1 LITLGAAFG
10 QPLFYSTMVLDILL
24 TFFLVALNGFFVA
37 AEFAIVK
44 VRASQIDLKAK
55 EGHRMA
61 SLSKSILGNMNAY
74 LSACQLGITIASLA
88 LGWIGEDVVTEII
101 LAIFHKIDLNISPET
116 AHQIALPVAF
126 AFITT
131 LHIVIGEQA
140 PKTIAIQRPESTTL
154 WLAGP
159 LNVFYWVLRPFI
171 FVLNGLSNFILRILG
186 IPPMSE
192 AEVHSPEE
200 LKMMV
205 EQGKKSGVIE
215 ARKYEIIRNAFDFA
229 ERTARQAMV
238 PRTHVFGVSKTAPV
252 SLSIDKI
259 LENGYSRVPVYEG
272 TIDHIVGI
280 IFIKDLLQRLR
291 SGKDFPIEEIIRS
304 AHYIASNK
312 KLIDIMRDFQKQHVQ
327 FAIVVDE
334 FGGTEGVITMEDILE
349 ELVGEIQDEY
359 DSETPLVERIDDK
372 KFRVQGSVT
381 LVALNEK
388 LPRPLPENDIY
399 VTLAGMLIDIVGR
412 IPNVGETI
420 PYDDYI
426 FTVVKRIKNQI
437 ILVDIADKA
446 KPAEVPE

>member
-1 LITLGAAFG
+1 MI
-10 QPLFYSTMVLDILL
+10 LDILL
-24 TFFLVALNGFFVA
+24 TIFLVALNGFFVA

-44 VRASQIDLKAK
+44 VRSSQLEMKAK

-61 SLSKSILGNMNAY
+61 ALSKNILNNLNSY

-88 LGWIGEDVVTEII
+88 LGWVGEDVVADII
-101 LAIFHKIDLNISPET
+101 LAVIHRLNLDISAEA
-116 AHQIALPVAF
+116 AHRIALPVAF
-126 AFITT
+126 ATITI

-159 LNVFYWVLRPFI
+159 LNVFYWVFRPFI
-171 FVLNGLSNFILRILG
+171 FALNGLSNFILKLIG
-186 IPPMSE
+186 ITPMQG

-205 EQGKKSGVIE
+205 EEGKKSGVIE
-215 ARKYEIIRNAFDFA
+215 PRKYEIIRNAFDFA

-238 PRTHVFGVSKTAPV
+238 PRTHVFGVSKSMPISQIA
-252 SLSIDKI
+252 DKI
-259 LENGYSRVPVYEG
+259 IENGYSRVPVYEG
-272 TIDHIVGI
+272 TIDHVVGI
-280 IFIKDLLQRLR
+280 IFIKDLLPRLR
-291 SGKDFPIEEIIRS
+291 SGKEFTIDEIIRS

-359 DSETPLVERIDDK
+359 DSETPLVEKIDDK
-372 KFRVQGSVT
+372 KFRVQGSAT
-381 LVALNEK
+381 LVALNER
-388 LPRPLPENDIY
+388 LPRPLPENEIY

-412 IPNVGETI
+412 IPNVGESI
-420 PYDDYI
+420 RYNDYV

-437 ILVDIADKA
+437 ILVDIVDRYVEET
-446 KPAEVPE
+446 P

>member
-1 LITLGAAFG
+1 MI
-10 QPLFYSTMVLDILL
+10 VDILL

-44 VRASQIDLKAK
+44 VRSSQINLKAK

-61 SLSKSILGNMNAY
+61 SLSKHIIANLDSY
-74 LSACQLGITIASLA
+74 LSATQLGITIASLG
-88 LGWIGEDVVTEII
+88 LGWIGEDVVVTLI
-101 LAIFHKIDLNISPET
+101 LRFMDFAGVSLSEEA
-116 AHQIALPVAF
+116 AHRIALPVAF
-126 AFITT
+126 SIITV
-131 LHIVIGEQA
+131 LHIVFGELA
-140 PKTIAIQRPESTTL
+140 PKSYAIQRPESTTL

-159 LNVFYWVLRPFI
+159 LNVFYWVFKPFI
-171 FVLNGLSNFILRILG
+171 WILNGFSNFILKLIG
-186 IPPMSE
+186 ITPLKE

-200 LKMMV
+200 LKMMM
-205 EQGKKSGVIE
+205 EQGKKSGIIE

-229 ERTARQAMV
+229 ERSARQAMV
-238 PRTHVFGVSKTAPV
+238 PRTHVFGISKAAPIAQ
-252 SLSIDKI
+252 SIDKI

-272 TIDHIVGI
+272 TIDHVVGI
-280 IFIKDLLQRLR
+280 IFTKDMLQRLH
-291 SGKDFPIEEIIRS
+291 SGKPFSVDEIIRP

-359 DSETPLVERIDDK
+359 DSETPIVERLEDK
-372 KFRVQGSVT
+372 KYRVQGSANLST
-381 LVALNEK
+381 LNEK
-388 LPRPLPENDIY
+388 LPRPLPENEIY

-420 PYDDYI
+420 PYDDYV

-437 ILVDIADKA
+437 ILVDIVDKA
-446 KPAEVPE
+446 KPVDETG

>member
-1 LITLGAAFG
+1 
-10 QPLFYSTMVLDILL
+10 MVLNVLL
-24 TFFLVALNGFFVA
+24 TGLLVLLNGFFVA

-44 VRASQIDLKAK
+44 VRSSQLDLKAK

-61 SLSKSILGNMNAY
+61 SLSKHIVANLDSY
-74 LSACQLGITIASLA
+74 LSATQLGITIASLG
-88 LGWIGEDVVTEII
+88 LGWIGEAVVANII
-101 LAIFHKIDLNISPET
+101 IATMEFAGFQLDAET
-116 AHQIALPVAF
+116 AHSIAIPIAF
-126 AFITT
+126 ALITI
-131 LHIVIGEQA
+131 LHIVFGELA
-140 PKTIAIQRPESTTL
+140 PKSIAIQRPESTTL

-159 LNVFYWVLRPFI
+159 LNVFYWVFRPFI
-171 FVLNGLSNFILRILG
+171 FVLNGFSNFILRLIG
-186 IPPMSE
+186 ITPLKE

-200 LKMMV
+200 LRMMV
-205 EQGKKSGVIE
+205 EQGKNSGVIE
-215 ARKYEIIRNAFDFA
+215 QRKYEIIRNAFDFA

-238 PRTHVFGVSKTAPV
+238 PRTHVFGINK
-252 SLSIDKI
+252 SLPLTQNIDKI

-280 IFIKDLLQRLR
+280 IFTKDMLPKLK
-291 SGKDFPIEEIIRS
+291 SGANFKIDDIMRTP
-304 AHYIASNK
+304 HYIAANK

-359 DSETPLVERIDDK
+359 DSETPLIEKIDEK
-372 KFRVQGSVT
+372 KFRLQGSAT
-381 LVALNEK
+381 LTSLNER

-420 PYDDYI
+420 NFDDYT
-426 FTVVKRIKNQI
+426 FTVIKRIKNQI
-437 ILVDIADKA
+437 ILVDLIDRFVEEAVD
-446 KPAEVPE
+446 